1 MKRLASFLI
10 LAFVAFSLQ
19 AAIKLPALIGSN
31 MVLQRNAT
39 PNIWGKADPQSKV
52 TVTTSWNKQMYS
64 VTADKDGHWL
74 VKVKTPDA
82 GGPYSITIRE
92 KETIVLKNVLIGEVW
107 ISSGQSNM
115 EMPVRGFSYQ
125 PNENCVQTI
134 MEAPQYQGIRMFT
147 VQKTSVDTP
156 LDTCKGDWKLSTP
169 ESVGSFSATAYY
181 FAKNLNKVL
190 NIPIGIIT
198 SNWGGSAI
206 EAWMTQE
213 SLNAIDGL
221 NMPLISARTANNQKV
236 AVLYNGMIAPINN
249 YTAKGFIWYQGETN
263 RDNYQDYAK
272 LMQGMLKLWRADWK
286 DEKMPFYYAQ
296 LAPYTYE
303 GVNGYSLAVMWEQQ
317 FKALKMIPYSGM
329 ATTTDLG
336 DASCIH
342 PARKEMV
349 GMRLAMIALQ
359 NDYAIKGLPSS
370 STYCE
375 SVEYKDGKAIVK
387 VNSLGEGG
395 DINTLNAINQKIDG
409 FEVAGADQ
417 KFYPAQGGIVWGQ
430 GKIELKS
437 ESVASPVAVRYN
449 FHNVPTGT
457 VQTIG
462 AQPLLPFRSDN
473 WPIDVKF

>member
-10 LAFVAFSLQ
+10 MAFVAFSLQ
-19 AAIKLPALIGSN
+19 AAIEIPALIGSN

-39 PNIWGKADPQSKV
+39 PNIWGKADPQSKL
-52 TVTTSWNKQMYS
+52 TITTSWNKQMYS
-64 VTADKDGHWL
+64 VTADKNGHWL

-115 EMPVRGFSYQ
+115 EMPVRGFGNQ
-125 PNENCVQTI
+125 PNETCAQTI
-134 MEAPQYQGIRMFT
+134 MDAPLYPAIRLFT
-147 VQKTSVDTP
+147 VQKASVETP
-156 LDTCKGDWKLSTP
+156 QENCKGDWQLSTP
-169 ESVGSFSATAYY
+169 ESVGNFSATAYY

-213 SLNAIDGL
+213 SLNAIEGL
-221 NMPLISARTANNQKV
+221 NDSLISARTANNQKI
-236 AVLYNGMIAPINN
+236 AVLYNGMIAPIKN

-286 DEKMPFYYAQ
+286 DEKMPFYFAQ

-303 GVNGYSLAVMWEQQ
+303 GVNGYSLPLIWDQQ
-317 FKALKMIPYSGM
+317 FNALKMIPYSGM

-359 NDYAIKGLPSS
+359 NDYAIKGLPASNAF
-370 STYCE
+370 CE

-387 VNSLGEGG
+387 VSSLGEGG
-395 DINTLNAINQKIDG
+395 DLTSLNAINQKMDG

-417 KFYPAQGGIVWGQ
+417 KFYPAKGNIVWYQ
-430 GKIELKS
+430 NKIELRS
-437 ESVASPVAVRYN
+437 DNVAQPVAVRYN
-449 FHNVPTGT
+449 YHNVPMGS
-457 VQTIG
+457 VRTIG
-462 AQPLLPFRSDN
+462 GQPLLPFRSDN

>member
-1 MKRLASFLI
+1 MKRLTSLLI

-52 TVTTSWNKQMYS
+52 TVTTSWNKQIYN

-74 VKVKTPDA
+74 VKVNTPDA
-82 GGPYSITIRE
+82 GGPYTITIRE

-115 EMPVRGFSYQ
+115 EMPVRGFGYQ

-134 MEAPQYQGIRMFT
+134 MEAPQYPGIRMFT

-156 LDTCKGDWKLSTP
+156 LDTCRGDWQLSTP

-198 SNWGGSAI
+198 TNWGGSAI

-213 SLNAIDGL
+213 SLNAMDGL
-221 NMPLISARTANNQKV
+221 NMPLISARTADNQKV
-236 AVLYNGMIAPINN
+236 AVLYNGMIAPIKN
-249 YTAKGFIWYQGETN
+249 YTAKGFIWYQGESN

-296 LAPYTYE
+296 LAPYIYE

-329 ATTTDLG
+329 ATTTDIG
-336 DASCIH
+336 DAACIH

-359 NDYAIKGLPSS
+359 NDYAIKGLPAS

-375 SVEYKDGKAIVK
+375 SVEYKDGKVIVQ

-395 DINTLNAINQKIDG
+395 DLNTLNAFNQKIDG

-417 KFYPAQGGIVWGQ
+417 KFYPAKGSIVWYQ
-430 GKIELKS
+430 SKIELKS
-437 ESVASPVAVRYN
+437 DSVASPVAVRYN
-449 FHNVPTGT
+449 FHNVPVGT